1 MRDVAGEASPT
12 PIEHWGALMR
22 RTRPSWSRAVLRLRP
37 LCLSAGF
44 VWGLTS
50 ALASSASPSPSNGKV
65 ILRLGWLAG
74 PDNLNP
80 FIGTTSSAFTV
91 WYMNYDTLVGLNTTD
106 VTPNKTTGLA
116 TGWTHERR
124 TARPGPSRSA
134 RTPSGRTASR

>member
-1 MRDVAGEASPT
+1 
-12 PIEHWGALMR
+12 MR
-22 RTRPSWSRAVLRLRP
+22 RTARHGAAAVLLAAA

-50 ALASSASPSPSNGKV
+50 ALALEASPSPSNGKV
-65 ILRLGWLAG
+65 MLRLGWLAG

-106 VTPNKTTGLA
+106 LTPNKDHRPRDRLDD
-116 TGWTHERR
+116 ERR
-124 TARPGPSRSA
+124 PARPGPSRSA
-134 RTPSGRTASR
+134 RTPSGRTARR